1 MRRESKG
8 LGGLE
13 ADSPVRIIVETS
25 FDGNGKET
33 GTIESE
39 AKSTDVVFPPNV
51 QCIGEQ
57 VMEDEEVDGNDPGH
71 QDHDETDPELSN
83 KTVAEE
89 SEMYIQKYFRDHF
102 TLPTPSSTIRFRS
115 ANSAVRV
122 FENQTTQFV
131 LEETYNPEDKQRKI
145 QVKRL
150 TASTTGLQFLRGI
163 YTTVCVLWTGI
174 FFVACLQVLLIL
186 VLDLAVQSGATNLNT
201 QLNIIELV
209 GYVTLYLLTWCG
221 ANECSL
227 CPLPA

>member
-1 MRRESKG
+1 
-8 LGGLE
+8 
-13 ADSPVRIIVETS
+13 
-25 FDGNGKET
+25 
-33 GTIESE
+33 
-39 AKSTDVVFPPNV
+39 
-51 QCIGEQ
+51 
-57 VMEDEEVDGNDPGH
+57 MEDEEMDGNDPGH
-71 QDHDETDPELSN
+71 SQDHDETDPELSN

-89 SEMYIQKYFRDHF
+89 SEMYTQKYFRDHF

-122 FENQTTQFV
+122 FENKTSQFI
-131 LEETYNPEDKQRKI
+131 LEETYIPEDKQRKI

-150 TASTTGLQFLRGI
+150 QASTRGLQFLRGI
-163 YTTVCVLWTGI
+163 YTTVCILWTGI

-186 VLDLAVQSGATNLNT
+186 VLDLAVQTGKTNLKT
-201 QLNIIELV
+201 QLAISELV